1 MLRFSLLN
9 TGDAPGFAESLTTLV
24 HSSNGLDRIAIDRG
38 DVSRQVGE
46 IVESPYFREL
56 KAIRHKRDDEQTAG
70 R

>member
-1 MLRFSLLN
+1 MLRLSLLKA
-9 TGDAPGFAESLTTLV
+9 GGAPSFAESLTTLV
-24 HSSNGLDRIAIDRG
+24 YTSNGLGRIAIDRG

-56 KAIRHKRDDEQTAG
+56 KAIRQKRDDEQTAG